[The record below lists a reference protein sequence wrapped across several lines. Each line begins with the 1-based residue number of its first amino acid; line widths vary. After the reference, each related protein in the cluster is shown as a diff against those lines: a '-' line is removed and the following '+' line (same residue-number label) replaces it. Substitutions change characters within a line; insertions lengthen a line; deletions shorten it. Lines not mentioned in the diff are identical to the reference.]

1 MWWTRVAILT
11 VTRFCLRRQL
21 GSRIWTDI
29 RTLNPPYGFKSVKI
43 FNGFETRMWHITV
56 LKIAKKIYGFKNRI
70 RHLRFRKSYTNFTF
84 SITVDDT
91 HYTILKTP
99 LYYILYKMQLK
110 GFVSSIYIIII
121 YGFELRGLFMILKII
136 WYCENG
142 YNLINCTQIRQSDR
156 NRLIIIICNCLIM
169 TRKWK

>member
-1 MWWTRVAILT
+1 MKRNRETGVEVWRGVITSAVDETRVWWTRVAILT
-11 VTRFCLRRQL
+11 VTRFCLGRQL

-84 SITVDDT
+84 SNFVGVT
-91 HYTILKTP
+91 HYTILKTA
-99 LYYILYKMQLK
+99 LYYIIYKMQFK
-110 GFVSSIYIIII
+110 GFVSSILY
-121 YGFELRGLFMILKII
+121 LFTDL
-136 WYCENG
+136 
-142 YNLINCTQIRQSDR
+142 NCVD
-156 NRLIIIICNCLIM
+156 
-169 TRKWK
+169 